1 MDKIKVLLVDD
12 DRLAVSYMKSVVD
25 WEALGYEIAGTA
37 YNGRQALTLAERCSP
52 QLIITDIIMPHMNGI
67 QLCKRI
73 KEKSKETRVVLL
85 TAYGEFEYAREAV
98 QIGVDYYLIKDEINE
113 NYLKEKLGLL
123 KDMITDTER
132 LSHMIFQKAIVDYFQ
147 LGEEYVQAHYQ
158 EKSLNEF
165 FKRKYDYILIE
176 QDFPMLLDAGWE
188 LPASEGKL
196 PEILEQCLRIAEEG
210 TKKIRLYSILPEN
223 RILLVLETGGKSE
236 YEEKKRNYHIGKRI
250 CGRLNEKKGF
260 RFTVYVTDYQVRFAE
275 IYRMLTE
282 NREQLQSKYF
292 LGTGRVYGMMENQM
306 RDERTEYAIT
316 APAAEDALA
325 GSGLSA
331 LLEEIWDAFYLKKN
345 VVSFLLKQYTI
356 CYQALLTEERK
367 YTLQMSVNDAM
378 SGGLYDFREI
388 QDWLEGYYDKV
399 LRLQK
404 EAGKKACRPEVEK
417 ALRYLNEHYREPQL
431 KISQIAGYLGIS
443 ESRLCVIFKEDT
455 KMTIIQCLTALR
467 IEKAKRLLKTTDYKI
482 YEIAELVGYSN
493 SQYLSQVFYKETGC
507 FPLDYKN
514 RNQDG

>member
-165 FKRKYDYILIE
+165 FKKKYDYILIE

-196 PEILEQCLRIAEEG
+196 PEILEQCLKTAEEG
-210 TKKIRLYSILPEN
+210 LKKIRLYSILPGN
-223 RILLVLETGGKSE
+223 RILLVLETSEKSE
-236 YEEKKRNYHIGKRI
+236 YEEKTRNYQIGKRI
-250 CGRLNEKKGF
+250 CRRLNEKNGT
-260 RFTVYVTDYQVRFAE
+260 RFTVYVTDYQVRFSE
-275 IYRMLTE
+275 IHRMLTE
-282 NREQLQSKYF
+282 RKEQFERKYF
-292 LGTGRVYGMMENQM
+292 LGTGRVYGMLEQPMT
-306 RDERTEYAIT
+306 DERTAYAIT
-316 APAAEDALA
+316 AQAAAEALSGSLFPALLA
-325 GSGLSA
+325 GL
-331 LLEEIWDAFYLKKN
+331 WDAFYLKKHT
-345 VVSFLLKQYTI
+345 VSLLLKQYMV
-356 CYQALLTEERK
+356 CYQALIAEERK
-367 YTLQMSVNDAM
+367 YAVQVSVNDAM
-378 SGGLYDFREI
+378 SGSLYDFREI
-388 QDWLEGYYDKV
+388 QDWLGGYYQKV
-399 LRLQK
+399 LRLR
-404 EAGKKACRPEVEK
+404 EDVGRSACRPEVEK
-417 ALRYLNEHYREPQL
+417 AIRYLNEHYMEPQL
-431 KISQIAGYLGIS
+431 KISQVAGYLGIS
-443 ESRLCVIFKEDT
+443 ESRLSVIFKEDT
-455 KMTIIQCLTALR
+455 KKTMIQCLTAMR